1 MFARSSVGVKRNEV
15 WVGFCGYRHSCGMK
29 LLIGILFSC
38 FALWFCE
45 QTTYRFWGKYASRK
59 NQLLTMCQLENN
71 WFYDYCSWIPL
82 DSWSLPPEFS
92 SETEPRSYEEPE
104 TEYSKNAL
112 RYLRPFRDQLYDSFW
127 SGSIG
132 RADSTEKLSI
142 PGGFLV
148 RSSSVSKANSHII
161 LTLTGPGG
169 LSVGG
174 SYNELS
180 IESSSLLDHGV
191 DYALATVNNFAEVL
205 EVVGFLVG
213 SDLDDARTVGVCAYG
228 EQADLLALAMSHS
241 PQLFTAV
248 AFLSPMG
255 SVPIDRFPKA
265 EYPPS
270 LFAARTSDAESI
282 KSNALAWAVTC
293 RRLSVSNR
301 SRILGMI
308 APPMHKEIFSDLK
321 LKTLAYAF
329 LIDSLNRSSSY

>member
-1 MFARSSVGVKRNEV
+1 
-15 WVGFCGYRHSCGMK
+15 MK
-29 LLIGILFSC
+29 LFIGILFSC

-71 WFYDYCSWIPL
+71 WFYDYCSWIPF
-82 DSWSLPPEFS
+82 DTWSLPPEFS
-92 SETEPRSYEEPE
+92 SETEPRFYEEPE

-112 RYLRPFRDQLYDSFW
+112 RYLRPFRDELYDSFW

-132 RADSTEKLSI
+132 RADSTEKLPI

-148 RSSSVSKANSHII
+148 RSSSVSKGTGHII
-161 LTLTGPGG
+161 LTLTSPSG

-174 SYNELS
+174 DFDELS
-180 IESSSLLDHGV
+180 IESSSLLYHGV
-191 DYALATVNNFAEVL
+191 DCALATVSNFAEVV

-248 AFLSPMG
+248 ALLSPMG
-255 SVPIDRFPKA
+255 DVPIDRLQKA

-270 LFAARTSDAESI
+270 LFVARTSDAESI
-282 KSNALAWAVTC
+282 KSTALAWAVTC

-301 SRILGMI
+301 PRILGMI

-329 LIDSLNRSSSY
+329 LIDSLNRSRSY